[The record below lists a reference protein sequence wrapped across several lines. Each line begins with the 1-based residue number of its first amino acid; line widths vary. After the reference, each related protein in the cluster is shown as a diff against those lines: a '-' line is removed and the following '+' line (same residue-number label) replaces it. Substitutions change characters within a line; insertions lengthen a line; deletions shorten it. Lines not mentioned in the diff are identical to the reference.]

1 MAVQS
6 GLDITVNE
14 IFTTVHHLLLP
25 GLPGED
31 VEAVLAVLRD
41 LDVDQQVVVLD
52 PVPGVAFLHWNSL
65 RAIE

>member
-41 LDVDQQVVVLD
+41 LDVDQ
-52 PVPGVAFLHWNSL
+52 
-65 RAIE
+65 